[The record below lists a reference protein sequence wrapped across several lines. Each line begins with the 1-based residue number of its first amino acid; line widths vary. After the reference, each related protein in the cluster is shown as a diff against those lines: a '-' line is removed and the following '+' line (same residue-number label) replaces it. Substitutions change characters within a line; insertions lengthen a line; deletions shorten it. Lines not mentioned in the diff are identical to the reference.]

1 MAQAPAASSPV
12 RLNPLE
18 RRATAGL
25 AGIFGLR
32 MLGMF
37 IILPVFALYAEHL
50 PGGDNRLLIGV
61 ALGTYGLTQALLQIP
76 FGWLSDRWGRKR
88 VIYLGLTL
96 FALGSFLA
104 AVATDLPWI
113 IAGRTL
119 QGAGAISAA
128 VIALLADLTRDSV
141 RTKAMA
147 MVGMTIGLTFG
158 LSLIAGPGLSRWIGV
173 PGIFAL
179 TGLLALAAM
188 LVVRTIVPE
197 PIAGTR
203 NDDRQ
208 VRGQE
213 FATVLRDGSLQ
224 RLNFGIFALH
234 AALMS
239 LFVQV
244 PFALRDNGL
253 APEHHWQVYLGVL
266 VGSFVLIFPAFTQ
279 ADRADRGKP
288 IFIGAVAVL
297 LLGQTLLALQLSS
310 LHGLIAA
317 LLIFFAGFNLLE
329 AKLPAM
335 VSRFAPPEVKGTAIG
350 VYSGVQFLGM
360 FVGGA
365 VGGWLAEH
373 VAPAAVFWFGA
384 ALTLAWLAL
393 SVSMPSHPAYNTQS
407 FVKPMGES

>member
-1 MAQAPAASSPV
+1 MAQASAASPNFG
-12 RLNPLE
+12 LDPQE

-25 AGIFGLR
+25 AAIFGLR

-37 IILPVFALYAEHL
+37 IILPVFALYAEGL
-50 PGGDNRLLIGV
+50 PGGDNRLLIGM

-76 FGWLSDRWGRKR
+76 FGWASDRWGRKR
-88 VIYLGLTL
+88 MIYLGLGL
-96 FALGSFLA
+96 FAAGSFLA
-104 AVATDLPWI
+104 AAASDLYWI

-147 MVGMTIGLTFG
+147 LIGMTIGATFA
-158 LSLIAGPGLSRWIGV
+158 LSLVAGPALSRWIGV

-179 TGLLALAAM
+179 TGLLALAAI
-188 LVVRTIVPE
+188 LVVKGVVPDPVHANRE
-197 PIAGTR
+197 
-203 NDDRQ
+203 RQ
-208 VRGQE
+208 VRGKE
-213 FATVLRDGSLQ
+213 FSAVLTNGPLL
-224 RLNFGIFALH
+224 RLNYGIFALH

-253 APEHHWQVYLGVL
+253 PEARHWQVYLGVL
-266 VGSFVLIFPAFTQ
+266 IASLLLIFPLFSQ
-279 ADRADRGKP
+279 ADRADRSKP
-288 IFIGAVAVL
+288 IFVAAVAL
-297 LLGQTLLALQLSS
+297 LLGGQILLGAQIQS
-310 LHGLIAA
+310 LAGLIAA
-317 LLIFFAGFNLLE
+317 LLVFFAAFNLLE

-335 VSRFAPPEVKGTAIG
+335 VSRYAPPEVKGTAIG

-360 FVGGA
+360 FAGGA

-384 ALTLAWLAL
+384 GLSAVWLAL
-393 SVSMPSHPAYNTQS
+393 SVSMPGQPAYATQS
-407 FVKPMGES
+407 LAKPMGES